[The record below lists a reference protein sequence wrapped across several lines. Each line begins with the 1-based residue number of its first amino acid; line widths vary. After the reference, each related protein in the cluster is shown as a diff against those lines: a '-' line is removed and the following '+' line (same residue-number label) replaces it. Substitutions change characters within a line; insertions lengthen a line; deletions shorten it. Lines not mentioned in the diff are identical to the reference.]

1 MGHQYKAILGHSKRT
16 VYAYIG
22 EKRDPVLP
30 GALIPI
36 PPVYKHSN
44 IWDLKERVTRDGK
57 NIAESCGMKFKII
70 WV

>member
-1 MGHQYKAILGHSKRT
+1 MYKAVMGHSKST

-30 GALIPI
+30 GNLIPI
-36 PPVYKHSN
+36 PPEYKSYN
-44 IWDLKERVTRDGK
+44 LWDLKEKVTKDGK
-57 NIAESCGMKFKII
+57 ILAKSCGMKFKKI